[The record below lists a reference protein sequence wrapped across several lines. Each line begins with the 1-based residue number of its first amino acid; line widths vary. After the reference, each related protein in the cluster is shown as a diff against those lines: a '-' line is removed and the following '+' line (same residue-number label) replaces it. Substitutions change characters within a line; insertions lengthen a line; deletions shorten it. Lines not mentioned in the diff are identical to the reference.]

1 VGLLLKYST
10 VAQTVITF
18 VATYLHIQ
26 QARIF
31 PLHPAIVF
39 VVVVVIPVSATE
51 FQVRIAFCF
60 CRICGFVVLSDGVKW
75 SGSPEN
81 GEGNW

>member
-1 VGLLLKYST
+1 LPAKVVFFLWFLPQKY
-10 VAQTVITF
+10 ARCRHL
-18 VATYLHIQ
+18 AL
-26 QARIF
+26 ARIF